1 VTVKISQ
8 KKSSHKKAGK
18 SHDNNKLDKNA
29 EAPVDGDNPESGHT
43 ENDQNVEPRPKRLK
57 RLMKSTDDDKE
68 PAAAIDHVKLADE
81 GNHTTH
87 GHDDTE
93 EQN

>member
-1 VTVKISQ
+1 
-8 KKSSHKKAGK
+8 
-18 SHDNNKLDKNA
+18 LDKNA
-29 EAPVDGDNPESGHT
+29 EAPLDGDNPESGHT

-68 PAAAIDHVKLADE
+68 PAAAIDHVKLAGE

-93 EQN
+93 EEQN